1 MANLTG
7 SSLTAGRIA
16 ANIEFPLTRG
26 SSSLGTTTALAS
38 RWGFSFRYRARMA
51 DRLLK
56 WQRTDLAVRPSED
69 YTGLDTDHPRLY
81 AHVYF
86 SVSHQGETPWFWT
99 LADGD
104 HRIAT
109 GYAAS
114 VAAAVGAAEIAYAA
128 WRGSKSDN

>member
-1 MANLTG
+1 MT
-7 SSLTAGRIA
+7 SC
-16 ANIEFPLTRG
+16 P
-26 SSSLGTTTALAS
+26 ALAP
-38 RWGFSFRYRARMA
+38 GLFLLRYRVRVS

-69 YTGLDTDHPRLY
+69 YTGLDPDHPRLY
-81 AHVYF
+81 AHVYL
-86 SVSHQGETPWFWT
+86 SVSNPGETPWFWT

-114 VAAAVGAAEIAYAA
+114 VETAIDAAERAHAT
-128 WRGSKSDN
+128 WQDSKSDG